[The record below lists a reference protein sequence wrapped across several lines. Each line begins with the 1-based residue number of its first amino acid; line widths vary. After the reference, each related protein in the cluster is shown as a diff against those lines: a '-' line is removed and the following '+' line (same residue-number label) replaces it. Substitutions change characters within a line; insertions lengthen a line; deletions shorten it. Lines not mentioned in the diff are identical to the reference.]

1 VVIKMSEEEYFT
13 MPNLLAGIIGAVVED
28 KPLDEA
34 LRDVGLSEAYV
45 LGQWVAP
52 QSSDVATDYIKEIM
66 SEYFGK
72 ISRGKGSGLY
82 LVKKVF
88 CTPDEYE
95 AMAEAVSGEHTD
107 KFQVL
112 RLIGS
117 NPQALKYK
125 QKNPG
130 LEAYLV
136 SGRNPMEAMRKTTAD
151 DPTFNCSTTDF
162 DANDAKEFDELITNI
177 VYKHTPEAVEK
188 LFSVTGVSF

>member
-1 VVIKMSEEEYFT
+1 MSEEENFT
-13 MPNLLAGIIGAVVED
+13 MPNLLAGIIGAIVEN
-28 KPLDEA
+28 KPLDKS
-34 LRDVGLSEAYV
+34 LREVGLSEAYV

-52 QSSDVATDYIKEIM
+52 QSSDVATDYVREIM
-66 SEYFGK
+66 SGYFGE

-82 LVKKVF
+82 LVKKVL
-88 CTPDEYE
+88 CTINDYE
-95 AMAEAVSGEHTD
+95 AMAEAVSGKHTD

-136 SGRNPMEAMRKTTAD
+136 SGRNPMEAIRKTTAD
-151 DPTFNCSTTDF
+151 DAVFNCSVTGF
-162 DANDAKEFDELITNI
+162 DTNDARKFDGLVTDA

-188 LFSVTGVSF
+188 LFGAIGVIF